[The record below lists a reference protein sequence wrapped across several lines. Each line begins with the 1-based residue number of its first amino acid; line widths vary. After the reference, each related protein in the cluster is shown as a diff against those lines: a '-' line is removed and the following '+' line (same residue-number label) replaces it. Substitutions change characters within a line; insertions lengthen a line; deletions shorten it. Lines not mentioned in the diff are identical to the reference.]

1 MCVRACAR
9 RHART
14 HVCKS
19 LKSTSTHHS
28 SIKTNMWVNQQ
39 ESILASPEC
48 PGTVHSK
55 VLEKAVADGS
65 GTKLFQPEMQ
75 QDNQTHVKALLQST

>member
-1 MCVRACAR
+1 
-9 RHART
+9 
-14 HVCKS
+14 
-19 LKSTSTHHS
+19 
-28 SIKTNMWVNQQ
+28 MWVNQQ